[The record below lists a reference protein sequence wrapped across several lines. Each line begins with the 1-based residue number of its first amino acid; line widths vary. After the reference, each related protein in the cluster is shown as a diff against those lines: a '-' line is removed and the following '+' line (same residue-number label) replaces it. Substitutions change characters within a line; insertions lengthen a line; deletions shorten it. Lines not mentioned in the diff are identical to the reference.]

1 MLYLRRSYGSYLI
14 KWDKTPVFLE
24 IHYVIQRPEVY
35 SLSITVW
42 IWNLNSSTRLVCRLL
57 GSRDEKNSKLLT
69 REMKW
74 APNVRV
80 HRLVGLNSKSLTFSH
95 CEVNNVRGHFRDF
108 KGMKTFL
115 YVLQKK
121 MDTYTRWSV
130 AYLQR
135 SKLDLPRK
143 YYYFFNT
150 I

>member
-14 KWDKTPVFLE
+14 KWDKMSVFLE

-35 SLSITVW
+35 SLSFTVW

-57 GSRDEKNSKLLT
+57 GSRDEKKSEVFDKGDEVGAECT
-69 REMKW
+69 
-74 APNVRV
+74 V

-143 YYYFFNT
+143 YYYFFNN